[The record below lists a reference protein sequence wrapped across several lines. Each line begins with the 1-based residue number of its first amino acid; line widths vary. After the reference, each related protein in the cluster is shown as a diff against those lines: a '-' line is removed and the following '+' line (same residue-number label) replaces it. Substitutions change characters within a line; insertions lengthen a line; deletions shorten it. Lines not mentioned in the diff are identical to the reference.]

1 MASRFKRF
9 KVLGLGIRLRVKVVR
24 FRLSRADRLIQ
35 EAKDLFGKAQ
45 GP

>member
-1 MASRFKRF
+1 MALRF
-9 KVLGLGIRLRVKVVR
+9 KVLGLAFRLRVKVVR
-24 FRLSRADRLIQ
+24 FRLSRADRPIQ